1 MSRLENAA
9 KRVEDALLQL
19 ERAIEAR
26 ATDPGAADDSELAA
40 QLRQT
45 QAEFAELKVVTTEV
59 TDRLDAVIERLRRSL
74 ED

>member
-9 KRVEDALLQL
+9 KRVEDALRHL

-26 ATDPGAADDSELAA
+26 AASAGELSDSELAA

-45 QAEFAELKVVTTEV
+45 QAEFAELQVVTAEV
-59 TDRLDAVIERLRRSL
+59 TDRLDTVIGRLKRTL

>member
-26 ATDPGAADDSELAA
+26 AADPGAADDSELAA